1 MKKGFFVFVSALV
14 LGAGAGCMELQ
25 AGQ

>member
-25 AGQ
+25 AG